1 MVDIDAV
8 VQLPCYYWHLSTV
21 FRSGGTTNPH
31 IATLEL
37 VQEQQIVYKFL
48 YSRESYVS
56 PASMFYGIIKKLR
69 SIPFWQSRR
78 SGSF

>member
-56 PASMFYGIIKKLR
+56 PASMFYGIITKIKVNPILAK
-69 SIPFWQSRR
+69 
-78 SGSF
+78 